1 MTTHKKLT
9 AAVLALLSVLLLS
22 LSLPCAAW
30 AEKPSGKTD
39 RFNVVLAIDKSG
51 SLCCE
56 KDHGTDPDGLRYE
69 ALKLFLGLLTE
80 SGNNVGTVVFD
91 EQIRYEA
98 EPSLL
103 EGMEAKEALIGEL
116 AKYYPCDDTDI
127 GKAMLR
133 ATEMLR
139 SMKAENDL
147 PCMIVL
153 FSDGMTDF
161 TTGDVHTRFRES
173 WEKADRALTA
183 AREEGITINGILL
196 NVADAA
202 EDGRVEMQLYTSET
216 KGAFEEVKRPEDL
229 GKAFQRFYAIIN
241 HTVYTGAQRVAF
253 SDQGEAEIFFT
264 VPSFGVEEVNV
275 IVEGEDLYA
284 KEDDE
289 RVAIEVFRPAGDRFD
304 ITGHALESARYRLV
318 KIPNPDLGIWRVLLR
333 GEPDDLADITMVCN
347 ASLSVR
353 LTGDET
359 ADPCRTYVP
368 YTFTADVTDPGVPKL
383 NAAQLQELYAVL
395 AVEDLSTGTVR
406 EYAMDFTDGVYTR
419 TFSFARDGDYRL
431 SAVVGLGD
439 FKVRSNVLDLSVEL
453 TPLVPKA
460 DTVTDMLQFGHFRDA
475 LWELDL
481 GEFFGVSEGNDL
493 QYRLSDDCGG
503 ALQIENGILQA
514 RLQGAQ
520 AFATT
525 LTAQDQMGQQ
535 ADVSF
540 DCTVP
545 EIGVTDSRI
554 ANILAFG
561 EYKAPLWEAALSE
574 LFHDP
579 KGFELQYTLSND
591 YGGAVRLED
600 GFLRAD
606 LEEDQD
612 RSFTLTAENEIG
624 QRAKIAF
631 DLTVP
636 TVSAKLSQVTNMLN
650 LGSLHDFQWE
660 LPLDGLFYDSAQTAL
675 TYTLSDDHNGAVTIE
690 NDALHVDLH
699 ELREVD
705 FDLTASNALGRQ
717 AVISFAAAVPGPVA
731 AVDEIA
737 ESVKTGLFQKGIWE
751 RDLKALFRDPKGTAL
766 HYTLSD
772 DLNGAASI
780 ENGVLRVNMKGL
792 KKAVFTVIATDEY
805 GLSAEIPVT
814 LTGKNMTPLYSLLAL
829 CPVLIPAAVV
839 GYRRRH

>member
-1 MTTHKKLT
+1 M
-9 AAVLALLSVLLLS
+9 
-22 LSLPCAAW
+22 
-30 AEKPSGKTD
+30 
-39 RFNVVLAIDKSG
+39 R
-51 SLCCE
+51 
-56 KDHGTDPDGLRYE
+56 
-69 ALKLFLGLLTE
+69 
-80 SGNNVGTVVFD
+80 
-91 EQIRYEA
+91 
-98 EPSLL
+98 
-103 EGMEAKEALIGEL
+103 
-116 AKYYPCDDTDI
+116 
-127 GKAMLR
+127 
-133 ATEMLR
+133 R
-139 SMKAENDL
+139 SFK
-147 PCMIVL
+147 
-153 FSDGMTDF
+153 
-161 TTGDVHTRFRES
+161 
-173 WEKADRALTA
+173 
-183 AREEGITINGILL
+183 
-196 NVADAA
+196 
-202 EDGRVEMQLYTSET
+202 
-216 KGAFEEVKRPEDL
+216 
-229 GKAFQRFYAIIN
+229 
-241 HTVYTGAQRVAF
+241 
-253 SDQGEAEIFFT
+253 
-264 VPSFGVEEVNV
+264 
-275 IVEGEDLYA
+275 
-284 KEDDE
+284 
-289 RVAIEVFRPAGDRFD
+289 
-304 ITGHALESARYRLV
+304 
-318 KIPNPDLGIWRVLLR
+318 
-333 GEPDDLADITMVCN
+333 
-347 ASLSVR
+347 
-353 LTGDET
+353 
-359 ADPCRTYVP
+359 
-368 YTFTADVTDPGVPKL
+368 
-383 NAAQLQELYAVL
+383 LYAVL
-395 AVEDLSTGTVR
+395 AVEDLSTGAVR

-453 TPLVPKA
+453 TPLVPKT
-460 DTVTDMLQFGHFRDA
+460 DTVTDMLQFGHFRDG

-503 ALQIENGILQA
+503 ALQIENGVLQA

-545 EIGVTDSRI
+545 EITVTDSRI

-561 EYKAPLWEAALSE
+561 EYKAPRWEAALSE
-574 LFHDP
+574 LFQDP

-675 TYTLSDDHNGAVTIE
+675 TYALSDDHNGAVTIE
-690 NDALHVDLH
+690 NDALHVDLR

-705 FDLTASNALGRQ
+705 FDLTARNALGRQ

-737 ESVKTGLFQKGIWE
+737 ESVKTGLFQKGMWE
-751 RDLKALFRDPKGTAL
+751 RDLKDLFRDPKGTAL
-766 HYTLSD
+766 RYTLSD
-772 DLNGAASI
+772 DMNGAASI
-780 ENGVLRVNMKGL
+780 ENGMLRVSMKGL

-814 LTGKNMTPLYSLLAL
+814 LTGKNMTILYSLLAL
-829 CPVLIPAAVV
+829 IPVSIPAAVV